1 MPAVSRQPST
11 CAAAPASFLALRRRL
26 WLTLAALT
34 AVGHIT
40 MVSLTQESPTRAL
53 MALLIW
59 GGALI
64 CLEDQLPELA
74 PAPSAFS
81 LGLGSLLLAV
91 GLQRTAAVLHLD
103 SAVVLLPIWL
113 GTGLGLLY
121 LPLRRLLRWGPSLL
135 VLALLPLSEQL
146 ARVLPEQ
153 PLSHLTARLCQA
165 LLLLGGVDAAA
176 AGRQVT
182 LTGGSVLIADTCA
195 GIDVIAQ
202 LLVIAVV
209 FVLAFPLPL
218 RRSRWLLLAI
228 APLVALLG
236 NAFRIALLA
245 LISAS
250 QWPNKDWW
258 FGFFHEESGSLMF
271 SGLSV
276 AVFGWIYLAVLER
289 QLQARER
296 RI

>member
-1 MPAVSRQPST
+1 
-11 CAAAPASFLALRRRL
+11 
-26 WLTLAALT
+26 
-34 AVGHIT
+34 
-40 MVSLTQESPTRAL
+40 
-53 MALLIW
+53 
-59 GGALI
+59 
-64 CLEDQLPELA
+64 
-74 PAPSAFS
+74 
-81 LGLGSLLLAV
+81 
-91 GLQRTAAVLHLD
+91 
-103 SAVVLLPIWL
+103 
-113 GTGLGLLY
+113 
-121 LPLRRLLRWGPSLL
+121 LRWGPSLL

-182 LTGGSVLIADTCA
+182 LSGGSVLIADTCA

-218 RRSRWLLLAI
+218 RRSRWLLLAL
-228 APLVALLG
+228 APLLALLG

-276 AVFGWIYLAVLER
+276 AVFGWIYMAVLER